1 MPRSLSFLSAVLLA
15 CVALIT
21 AGPAAALPI
30 PKPPA
35 IDAKSYIL
43 MDFNSGRVLA
53 EQNADQSVE
62 PASITKVMTVYI
74 AFDEIQ
80 KGRRKL
86 TDQVPISE
94 KAWRQGIDSTESRM
108 FIEVGKTVSFEDLLR
123 GIVIQSGNDA
133 AVAVAEFLGGTEQG
147 FAEIMN
153 HYAQQ
158 LGMKNTRYVDASG
171 LPDPNH
177 VTTARD
183 IATLSR
189 ALIRDFPEQYKM
201 FAEREFTFHGIR
213 QYNRNGL
220 LGTDPSVD
228 GIKTGHTNSAGYCL
242 AASAKRDDM
251 RLISVVMGTPSIKAR
266 EAANA
271 ALLGYGYAFYETK
284 KLKGRGETVLQPRV
298 YKSAEEMAAV
308 GILQDIWV
316 TVPRGEAANLKSTAH
331 VQEPLIAPLA
341 ANKAVGDLT
350 IASSTGETVAKV
362 PLYPLKAVP
371 EGGWW
376 TRMVDTIALWF

>member
-1 MPRSLSFLSAVLLA
+1 MRRSFSLLAVVLL
-15 CVALIT
+15 VAFSL

-30 PKPPA
+30 PKSPA
-35 IDAKSYIL
+35 IDARSYIL
-43 MDFNSGRVLA
+43 EDFDSGRVLA

-80 KGRRKL
+80 KGRRKMS
-86 TDQVPISE
+86 DPVPISE

-108 FIEVGKTVSFEDLLR
+108 FIEVGKTVALEDLLR

-133 AVAVAEFLGGTEQG
+133 AVAVAEFLGGTEMG

-158 LGMKNTRYVDASG
+158 LGMKNTHYMDASG
-171 LPDPNH
+171 LPDPQH
-177 VTTARD
+177 KTTARD

-220 LGTDPSVD
+220 LGSDASVD
-228 GIKTGHTNSAGYCL
+228 GIKTGHTNSAGFCL
-242 AASAKRDDM
+242 AASAKRDGM

-284 KLKGRGETVLQPRV
+284 KLKSRGEAILKPRV
-298 YKSAEEMAAV
+298 YKSSEDLAPV

-350 IASSTGETVAKV
+350 ITSATGEAVAKV

>member
-1 MPRSLSFLSAVLLA
+1 
-15 CVALIT
+15 
-21 AGPAAALPI
+21 
-30 PKPPA
+30 
-35 IDAKSYIL
+35 
-43 MDFNSGRVLA
+43 
-53 EQNADQSVE
+53 
-62 PASITKVMTVYI
+62 
-74 AFDEIQ
+74 
-80 KGRRKL
+80 
-86 TDQVPISE
+86 
-94 KAWRQGIDSTESRM
+94 M
-108 FIEVGKTVSFEDLLR
+108 FIEVGKTVALEDLLR

-158 LGMKNTRYVDASG
+158 LGMKNTHYVDASG
-171 LPDPNH
+171 LPDPQH
-177 VTTARD
+177 FTTARD

-220 LGTDPSVD
+220 LGTDASVD

-242 AASAKRDDM
+242 AASAKRDGM

-284 KLKGRGETVLQPRV
+284 KLKGRGETVLKPRV
-298 YKSAEEMAAV
+298 YKSSEEMAAV

-350 IASSTGETVAKV
+350 ITSSTGETVLKV

>member
-1 MPRSLSFLSAVLLA
+1 MRRSFCFFSVVLL
-15 CVALIT
+15 VAFSI
-21 AGPAAALPI
+21 AEPAAALPI

-35 IDAKSYIL
+35 IDSRSYIL
-43 MDFNSGRVLA
+43 LDFDSGRVLA
-53 EQNADQSVE
+53 EKDPDVSVE

-74 AFDEIQ
+74 AFDEIK

-86 TDQVPISE
+86 SDPVPISE

-108 FIEVGKTVSFEDLLR
+108 FIEVGKTVAFEDLLR

-158 LGMKNTRYVDASG
+158 LGMKNTHYVDSSG
-171 LPDPNH
+171 LPDPQH

-228 GIKTGHTNSAGYCL
+228 GIKTGHTNSAGFCL
-242 AASAKRDDM
+242 AASAKRDGM

-271 ALLGYGYAFYETK
+271 TLLGYGYAFYETK
-284 KLKGRGETVLQPRV
+284 KLMGRGETVLKPRV
-298 YKSAEEMAAV
+298 YKSGEEMAAV

-350 IASSTGETVAKV
+350 ITSSTGETVAKV